1 MPSDRLAVR
10 RKSQAKSDG
19 QFAPSALNRILCTL
33 TLDGDEKF
41 KLVNALSVTGSV
53 AGLE

>member
-10 RKSQAKSDG
+10 QAKNDG
-19 QFAPSALNRILCTL
+19 QLAPSSLNRILLTL
-33 TLDGDEKF
+33 TLDCDEKF